1 LTYRRYRACVVPRTP
16 DVADSVRRAL
26 ERALADAGAAPLPVS
41 VDLVEALDRDANGV
55 GKLKLIRWSG

>member
-1 LTYRRYRACVVPRTP
+1 VVPGTP

-55 GKLKLIRWSG
+55 GKLKLIRSSG